1 MINAN
6 DILNLN
12 HVNQILDNLKDYIN
26 SYKIQVGEISEEAWI
41 NIRFQLCEIDEFI
54 IGTQKCNEHN
64 FFDSDL
70 RLFSYYEYL
79 NNECSF
85 DKLIENLRKFEGEV

>member
-1 MINAN
+1 MIKAN
-6 DILNLN
+6 NICNIN
-12 HVNQILDNLKDYIN
+12 HVKHILDNIKCYIE
-26 SYKIQVGEISEEAWI
+26 SYEIQIGEVSEETWL

-54 IGTQKCNEHN
+54 IGTQKCNKGN
-64 FFDSDL
+64 FINSDL
-70 RLFSYYEYL
+70 RLYSYYEYL